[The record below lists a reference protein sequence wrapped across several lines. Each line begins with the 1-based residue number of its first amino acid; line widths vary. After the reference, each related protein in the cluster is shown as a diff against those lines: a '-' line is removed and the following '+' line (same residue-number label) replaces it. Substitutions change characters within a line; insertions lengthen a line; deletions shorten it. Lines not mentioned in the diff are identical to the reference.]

1 MKLKLDENGNV
12 VVIDEKPVYID
23 KDEKE
28 VVIDVPALYSK
39 IQTVNSESASRKK
52 KIAEL
57 ETQLKVFEGIESPEE
72 WVATAKKA
80 VETVQNLSDKKLIDA
95 DKVDE
100 LKRQIKE
107 AYDIKLTDLETAK
120 AAEIASRD
128 KTITDKDSK
137 IYQLMVSSRFA
148 SSPFFSG
155 EDSKT
160 VLLPDIAES
169 YFGKHFKVEE
179 TEEGELI
186 VAGYIG
192 DNRIPSRNNPGENA
206 DFDEAISEIIDK
218 YPMKDRILRAG
229 SAGTGTGD
237 QDNKGEKGDIGTLK
251 AKYRDAVKAGNAAL
265 SITYKNKLHAK
276 GVSIYE

>member
-28 VVIDVPALYSK
+28 VVIDVMQLYSK
-39 IQTVNSESASRKK
+39 IQAVNSESAARKR
-52 KIAEL
+52 KIQEMEEKLVVLAD
-57 ETQLKVFEGIESPEE
+57 IENPVE
-72 WVATAKKA
+72 WMANAKKA

-107 AYDIKLTDLETAK
+107 AYDIKLADLETVK
-120 AAEIASRD
+120 TTEIANRD
-128 KTITDKDSK
+128 KIISDKDGK

-160 VLLPDIAES
+160 VLLPEIAES

-179 TEEGELI
+179 TETGELI

-192 DNRIPSRNNPGENA
+192 EDRIPSRNNPGENA
-206 DFDEAISEIIDK
+206 DFEEAIAEIIDR
-218 YPMKDRILRAG
+218 YPMKDRIFRAG
-229 SAGTGTGD
+229 ASGSGNSG
-237 QDNKGEKGDIGTLK
+237 QDNKGEKGDIAALK
-251 AKYRDAVKAGNAAL
+251 AKYKDALTAGNASMA
-265 SITYKNKLHAK
+265 ITFKNQLHAK
-276 GVSIYE
+276 GISIYQ